1 MVIGRASFNDNGEK
15 GDLLKVY
22 LIVREVHDPWNHST
36 KSKLR
41 VPGGCGVHL
50 VFALLVPF
58 KMVLEEY
65 VPMIQC
71 KSEGRPRKC
80 LTVKCVGGSCSM
92 MTKQVFKLLMASGSK
107 SRKLEPCFRLSPAPH
122 VQPPAPPSGSYI
134 GVVGAPVSE
143 TLTTAGVLSTT
154 PVPSTSPQ
162 PASSQP
168 QASTSPQTQCSTP
181 PQLQTPP
188 VTSDASNVPNGGNM
202 SFLANSLEQ

>member
-1 MVIGRASFNDNGEK
+1 MPNGKVCWWFVLHDDEASLQAIDGKWEQ
-15 GDLLKVY
+15 V
-22 LIVREVHDPWNHST
+22 
-36 KSKLR
+36 KL
-41 VPGGCGVHL
+41 
-50 VFALLVPF
+50 
-58 KMVLEEY
+58 
-65 VPMIQC
+65 QT
-71 KSEGRPRKC
+71 SW
-80 LTVKCVGGSCSM
+80 
-92 MTKQVFKLLMASGSK
+92 
-107 SRKLEPCFRLSPAPH
+107 KLEPCFRLSPAPP
-122 VQPPAPPSGSYI
+122 VQPPAPPSGSSI

-154 PVPSTSPQ
+154 PVLSTSPQ

>member
-1 MVIGRASFNDNGEK
+1 MCQWYSASQKE
-15 GDLLKVY
+15 
-22 LIVREVHDPWNHST
+22 
-36 KSKLR
+36 
-41 VPGGCGVHL
+41 
-50 VFALLVPF
+50 
-58 KMVLEEY
+58 
-65 VPMIQC
+65 
-71 KSEGRPRKC
+71 PRKY
-80 LTVKCVGGSCSM
+80 LMVKCVGGSCSM

-168 QASTSPQTQCSTP
+168 QCYTP

-188 VTSDASNVPNGGNM
+188 VTPDTLDVPNGGNM
-202 SFLANSLEQ
+202 FFWPTASSSSWSIPDSKQLQQWIKHCVLQCT